1 MKGLHKNSLL
11 STENPHQWM
20 EDDKREREE
29 EHRLWKLVKSMVE
42 EYYDRHITLDHAQ
55 KKVMDWIDR
64 HEPRI

>member
-1 MKGLHKNSLL
+1 
-11 STENPHQWM
+11 M